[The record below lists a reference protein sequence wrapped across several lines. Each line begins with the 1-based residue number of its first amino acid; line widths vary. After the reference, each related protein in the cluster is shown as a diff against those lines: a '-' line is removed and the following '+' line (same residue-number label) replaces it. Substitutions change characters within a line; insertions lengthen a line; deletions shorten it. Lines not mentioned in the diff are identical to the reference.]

1 MSKKNVYTE
10 LSKETLEKLLSE
22 INDKQAILIKF
33 GATWCGPCQ
42 KIKELCEQQFLS
54 FNENLI
60 CIDLDVDDNFE
71 IYGHFKVK
79 KQINGIPKIIV
90 YYGKNT
96 RENWFLPDDSVSGSD
111 FNDINAF
118 FDRIRKNII

>member
-33 GATWCGPCQ
+33 GATWCGPCK
-42 KIKELCEQQFLS
+42 KIKELCEQHFSS

-111 FNDINAF
+111 FNDINSF
-118 FDRIRKNII
+118 FDRIRNNIK